1 MCGGCGVGMW
11 REGGREVDELVGRE
25 DLCKSSNIP
34 TSFRRVGL
42 PFPVPESTDKA
53 SRQRN
58 V

>member
-1 MCGGCGVGMW
+1 MSVVVGMW
-11 REGGREVDELVGRE
+11 REGRREVDELAGRE
-25 DLCKSSNIP
+25 DPCKGSNIP

-53 SRQRN
+53 SGQRN